1 LFDVPNRGNR
11 LALATFNRVPRPIN
25 PSAPT
30 DAGDGFLMRHG
41 TPSCGAAGSTYWLSV
56 ADNAR
61 EEVELLNS
69 DG

>member
-1 LFDVPNRGNR
+1 METLRR
-11 LALATFNRVPRPIN
+11 CLCHARCAALA
-25 PSAPT
+25 S
-30 DAGDGFLMRHG
+30 
-41 TPSCGAAGSTYWLSV
+41 GAAGSTYRLSV